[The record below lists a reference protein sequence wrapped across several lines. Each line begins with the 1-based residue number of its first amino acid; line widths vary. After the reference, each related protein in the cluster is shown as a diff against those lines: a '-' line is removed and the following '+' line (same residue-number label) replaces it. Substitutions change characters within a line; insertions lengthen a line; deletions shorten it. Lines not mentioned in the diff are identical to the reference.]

1 MKGITSAIRE
11 QIAAH
16 GLSTVIVAKRLG
28 IGRQTFSRKLNG
40 HVEFSLSELTR
51 LAEIL
56 GTTVADLMCRA
67 DQIAN
72 EAVSSDGFTIQDKAS
87 GSIILQARR
96 GDWEGGD
103 AAGASRTPPEFL
115 EGLCRQAGGT

>member
-1 MKGITSAIRE
+1 VQALKGITSAIRE
-11 QIAAH
+11 QITAH
-16 GLSTVIVAKRLG
+16 GLSTTIVAKRLG

-56 GTTVADLMCRA
+56 GTTVADLMYRA
-67 DQIAN
+67 DQIVN
-72 EAVSSDGFTIQDKAS
+72 EAVSLDGYAIQVAAS

-96 GDWEGGD
+96 VDWDGGD
-103 AAGASRTPPEFL
+103 AA
-115 EGLCRQAGGT
+115 

>member
-1 MKGITSAIRE
+1 VQALKGITSAIRE

-16 GLSTVIVAKRLG
+16 GLSITIVAKRLG

-67 DQIAN
+67 DQIVN
-72 EAVSSDGFTIQDKAS
+72 EAVSSDGFTIQDKRS
-87 GSIILQARR
+87 GVVVLQARR
-96 GDWEGGD
+96 VDWDGGD
-103 AAGASRTPPEFL
+103 AA
-115 EGLCRQAGGT
+115 

>member
-1 MKGITSAIRE
+1 MKGITTAIRE
-11 QIAAH
+11 KIAAH
-16 GLSTVIVAKRLG
+16 GLSTTIVAKRLG

-40 HVEFSLSELTR
+40 HVDFSLSELTR

-72 EAVSSDGFTIQDKAS
+72 SGVALGYETPSRLMADAEART
-87 GSIILQARR
+87 
-96 GDWEGGD
+96 EE
-103 AAGASRTPPEFL
+103 AA
-115 EGLCRQAGGT
+115 

>member
-1 MKGITSAIRE
+1 MKGITTAIRE
-11 QIAAH
+11 KIAAH

-40 HVEFSLSELTR
+40 HVDFSLSELTR

-56 GTTVADLMCRA
+56 ETTVADLMCRA

-72 EAVSSDGFTIQDKAS
+72 AGVAPSTDGYTIKDS
-87 GSIILQARR
+87 RDDVVILQARR
-96 GDWEGGD
+96 VDFGGE
-103 AAGASRTPPEFL
+103 AA
-115 EGLCRQAGGT
+115 

>member
-1 MKGITSAIRE
+1 MRGITSAIRE

-16 GLSTVIVAKRLG
+16 GLSTIIVAKRLG

-40 HVEFSLSELTR
+40 HVEFSLSELTC

-56 GTTVADLMCRA
+56 ETTVADLMRRA
-67 DQIAN
+67 DEIVNA
-72 EAVSSDGFTIQDKAS
+72 ADSSDGYAIQDKPS

-96 GDWEGGD
+96 VDWDGGD
-103 AAGASRTPPEFL
+103 EA
-115 EGLCRQAGGT
+115 

>member
-1 MKGITSAIRE
+1 MEGLTTAIRE
-11 QIAAH
+11 RVAENGLTQATAAR
-16 GLSTVIVAKRLG
+16 ALG

-40 HVEFSLSELTR
+40 HGDFSVSELTR

-72 EAVSSDGFTIQDKAS
+72 SGVAQSADGYTIKDS
-87 GSIILQARR
+87 RDDVVILQARR
-96 GDWEGGD
+96 IDFGGE
-103 AAGASRTPPEFL
+103 AA
-115 EGLCRQAGGT
+115 

>member
-1 MKGITSAIRE
+1 MEGLTTAIRE
-11 QIAAH
+11 RVAENGLTQATAAR
-16 GLSTVIVAKRLG
+16 ALG

-40 HVEFSLSELTR
+40 HVDFSLSELTR

-72 EAVSSDGFTIQDKAS
+72 AGVAQSAAGYAIKDSRDDVV
-87 GSIILQARR
+87 ILQARR
-96 GDWEGGD
+96 IDFGGE
-103 AAGASRTPPEFL
+103 AA
-115 EGLCRQAGGT
+115 

>member
-11 QIAAH
+11 RIAAH
-16 GLSTVIVAKRLG
+16 GLSTTIVAKRIG

-51 LAEIL
+51 LAEVL

-67 DQIAN
+67 DQIVN
-72 EAVSSDGFTIQDKAS
+72 EAVPSDGFAIQDKAS
-87 GSIILQARR
+87 GSIILQARHV
-96 GDWEGGD
+96 DWDGGD
-103 AAGASRTPPEFL
+103 AA
-115 EGLCRQAGGT
+115 

>member
-1 MKGITSAIRE
+1 MEGLTTAIRE
-11 QIAAH
+11 RIADH
-16 GLSTVIVAKRLG
+16 GLTQASTARALG

-40 HVEFSLSELTR
+40 HVDFSLSELTR

-72 EAVSSDGFTIQDKAS
+72 ADIAPSAAGYAIKDERS
-87 GSIILQARR
+87 GVVILQANRV
-96 GDWEGGD
+96 DFGGE
-103 AAGASRTPPEFL
+103 AA
-115 EGLCRQAGGT
+115 

>member
-16 GLSTVIVAKRLG
+16 GLSITIVAKRLG

-51 LAEIL
+51 LAEVL

-67 DQIAN
+67 DQIVN
-72 EAVSSDGFTIQDKAS
+72 ERVSSDGFAIQDKRS
-87 GSIILQARR
+87 GVVVLQARR
-96 GDWEGGD
+96 VDWDGGD
-103 AAGASRTPPEFL
+103 AA
-115 EGLCRQAGGT
+115 

>member
-1 MKGITSAIRE
+1 MKGIASAIRE

-16 GLSTVIVAKRLG
+16 GLSITIVAKRLG

-51 LAEIL
+51 LAEVL

-67 DQIAN
+67 DQIVN
-72 EAVSSDGFTIQDKAS
+72 EAVSSDGFAIQDKRS
-87 GSIILQARR
+87 GVVVLQARR
-96 GDWEGGD
+96 VDWDGGD
-103 AAGASRTPPEFL
+103 AA
-115 EGLCRQAGGT
+115 

>member
-1 MKGITSAIRE
+1 MEGLTTAIRE
-11 QIAAH
+11 RSADH
-16 GLSTVIVAKRLG
+16 GLTQASIARALG

-40 HVEFSLSELTR
+40 HVDFSLSELTR

-72 EAVSSDGFTIQDKAS
+72 ADIAPSAAGYAIKDERS
-87 GSIILQARR
+87 GVVILQANRV
-96 GDWEGGD
+96 DFGGE
-103 AAGASRTPPEFL
+103 AA
-115 EGLCRQAGGT
+115 